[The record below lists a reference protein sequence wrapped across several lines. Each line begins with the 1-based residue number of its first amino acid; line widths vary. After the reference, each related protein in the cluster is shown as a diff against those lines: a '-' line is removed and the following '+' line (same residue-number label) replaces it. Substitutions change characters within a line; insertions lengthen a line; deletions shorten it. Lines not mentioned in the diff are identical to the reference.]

1 MPVRKEGSTC
11 SKARPLFAVGVALIA
26 QATFPFRIEGAT
38 AQEAGV
44 APGIVER
51 MAKEKEARRA
61 CKVEICSA
69 FAKPSAG
76 TPITCEATKTW
87 TRPEITGKILG
98 GSYVWGYGH
107 MQCSLKLTLDRGQ
120 IAKAMSEAKAAVA
133 FPEHALT
140 CVVDDKDQAKGQA
153 FTVSVRI
160 TPAIGFENRQAKS
173 VKFEPIKTEGSTLA
187 SAAVASLMAVDK
199 ASGFVSRAL
208 ATEIN
213 NFLFDRCKE
222 EGIEIARD

>member
-1 MPVRKEGSTC
+1 MPVRKKGS
-11 SKARPLFAVGVALIA
+11 SSVKVRPLLAIGVALII
-26 QATFPFRIEGAT
+26 QSTFPFPIMRT
-38 AQEAGV
+38 LAQEAV
-44 APGIVER
+44 APAIIER

-69 FAKPSAG
+69 FAKPAAG
-76 TPITCEATKTW
+76 PPITCDSTKTW

-120 IAKAMSEAKAAVA
+120 IAKAMTEAKAALS
-133 FPEHALT
+133 FPEHAIN
-140 CVVDDKDQAKGQA
+140 CVVDDKDQTKGHA

-160 TPAIGFENRQAKS
+160 TPAIGFEGRQAKS
-173 VKFEPIKTEGSTLA
+173 VKLDPIKTEGSTLA
-187 SAAVASLMAVDK
+187 SAAVASIMAVDK
-199 ASGFVSRAL
+199 ASGFVSRTL